1 MGDGVEQVSHY
12 SFLSFFLS
20 FSLDFVLCFFLFLCF
35 IRFFVPF
42 VSTFFLSRKTYYKT
56 NPKEWTKIN
65 ENGDNGRTVEPI
77 PFTDDNEDFTVNMTP
92 EEVESLKD
100 EAGDIRFS
108 KVMEFCLP
116 RFDDTEAGQQTL
128 WEWQAARMRNYMA
141 YLCMYHGFKPKYYD
155 PMGNGRKKSSNI
167 LRRIMLPDSMG

>member
-20 FSLDFVLCFFLFLCF
+20 QFCFIFLSIPLFHLFLCF
-35 IRFFVPF
+35 IRFYFL
-42 VSTFFLSRKTYYKT
+42 SFFHSRKTYYKT

-65 ENGDNGRTVEPI
+65 DNGDNGRTVEPI

-116 RFDDTEAGQQTL
+116 RLDDIEAGQQTL
-128 WEWQAARMRNYMA
+128 WEWQAARMRNYMTF
-141 YLCMYHGFKPKYYD
+141 LCMYHGFKPKYYD
-155 PMGNGRKKSSNI
+155 PMGDGKK
-167 LRRIMLPDSMG
+167 

>member
-1 MGDGVEQVSHY
+1 M
-12 SFLSFFLS
+12 FLSIPLFHS
-20 FSLDFVLCFFLFLCF
+20 FLCF
-35 IRFFVPF
+35 IRFYFL
-42 VSTFFLSRKTYYKT
+42 SFFLPRKTYYKT

-116 RFDDTEAGQQTL
+116 RFDDREEGQQTL

-155 PMGNGRKKSSNI
+155 PMGDWKKEEFKYITADHVARFYGVMMARIWSNNSSI
-167 LRRIMLPDSMG
+167 ETMWSV